1 MPSKNPPHKNSS
13 EIISEEHRSNM
24 IKQAIKDTPYFAFSD
39 FELRH
44 EGTTYTAQTLKRLQK
59 TYPDHRFYFL
69 MGGDSLFELET
80 WYHPEMIM
88 KMTTILAFSRN
99 GETMQQMYERAAYLT
114 NNYPADIRIL
124 SMPDMPI
131 SSSLIR
137 SRILSGLSVSQ
148 MIPPDVEKYIFKEN
162 LYTTKEV

>member
-1 MPSKNPPHKNSS
+1 
-13 EIISEEHRSNM
+13 
-24 IKQAIKDTPYFAFSD
+24 
-39 FELRH
+39 
-44 EGTTYTAQTLKRLQK
+44 
-59 TYPDHRFYFL
+59 

-114 NNYPADIRIL
+114 NNYQADIRIL